1 MNLIERYRTLRVI
14 CSVALVGSVLGVNI
28 AFDAHSD
35 AVMFASIVA
44 AFAAMFGILHATRQ
58 LGRQDLI
65 MSDHWSPPNEYNP
78 YTGLPML
85 DGALDVQ
92 GNLYGTRSSESH
104 RRGA

>member
-1 MNLIERYRTLRVI
+1 MKRVERYRTMRVLLGI
-14 CSVALVGSVLGVNI
+14 ALVGSVVAVNF
-28 AFDAHSD
+28 AWDAHND
-35 AVMFASIVA
+35 
-44 AFAAMFGILHATRQ
+44 AAMFTAIITAFASLLGILHATRK

-65 MSDHWSPPNEYNP
+65 MSDHWHPPNEYNP